1 LTFIDWR
8 RVPAQIGIVLTLALI
23 PIWLRIGQPALFAQ
37 LYVTRF
43 LIFLP
48 LLLTIFG
55 WLLMGMPGFHA
66 LLKAEGRG
74 GQARR
79 AWALL
84 LLLLAAWAAFST
96 EWAFIRWRAPHIGGT
111 AALQFC
117 VVALFAIVMVCC
129 APTKRVI
136 AGALAFSLAWNAP
149 LVIAQ
154 ALNGGSLGLTAL
166 GEFAFNADM
175 TGISLLRADGAVFAR
190 PYGLLPHPNVAA
202 GALLVGTLASA
213 SLVFA
218 ARRVMRLIGAALI
231 IAGFAA
237 LLLTFSRGA
246 WIGLAVGGL
255 VGLLLMLAQMRRR
268 DIRLPL
274 TVTLMGV
281 IIVTGWWLNAY
292 RPFVLARAGE
302 GQESI
307 ELRSVADRIVFTDFA
322 LRSIGER
329 PILGVGIGN
338 FPWRSSYYIAETFYA
353 LRGDNVHHV
362 YLLAWA
368 ELGTPGALMLVGA
381 LIAAWISVLKRPRTP
396 ERAVFL
402 AVTAA
407 FAAVGWVD
415 HYPWT
420 LLHMQVAW
428 WGMMAAA
435 QGD

>member
-1 LTFIDWR
+1 MTSIDWR
-8 RVPAQIGIVLTLALI
+8 RLPAQTGIVLSLALI
-23 PIWLRIGQPALFAQ
+23 PIWLRIGQTPVFAP
-37 LYVTRF
+37 LYATRF

-48 LLLTIFG
+48 ILLTIFG
-55 WLLMGMPGFHA
+55 WLLMGLPGFHA
-66 LLKAEGRG
+66 LLKAKGRG

-96 EWAFIRWRAPHIGGT
+96 EWAFIRWRDPHVAAT
-111 AALQFC
+111 SALQFC

-129 APTKRVI
+129 APPKRVI
-136 AGALAFSLAWNAP
+136 AGVLAVTLAWHAP

-154 ALNGGSLGLTAL
+154 ALSGGSLGLTAL
-166 GEFAFNADM
+166 GEFAFNAQM

-218 ARRVMRLIGAALI
+218 ERRVVRLIGAMLL
-231 IAGFAA
+231 IAGFSA

-246 WIGLAVGGL
+246 WLGLAVGGL
-255 VGLLLMLAQMRRR
+255 VGLLMLLPQMRRR

-274 TVTLMGV
+274 AVSLIGV
-281 IIVTGWWLNAY
+281 IVVTGWWLNAY

-302 GQESI
+302 GQESV

-322 LRSIGER
+322 LRSIAER

-338 FPWRSSYYIAETFYA
+338 FPWRSSFYIAQTFYD
-353 LRGDNVHHV
+353 LRGDNVHHI

-368 ELGTPGALMLVGA
+368 ELGTPGVLLLIGA
-381 LIAAWISVLKRPRTP
+381 LIAAFISGLRRPRTL
-396 ERAVFL
+396 ERAAFL

-420 LLHMQVAW
+420 ILHMQVAW
-428 WGMMAAA
+428 WGLMAAA
-435 QGD
+435 QGN